1 VFLCLASLSL
11 YLIFHSLIG
20 WNTPQSF
27 FRATKTSPMSISVTS
42 DYRWYALQ
50 CLSNHEDK
58 VSRYLAKY
66 REEDEDFANC
76 LKEVLVPIET
86 VSEVKNGKKKQRD
99 RKFYPGYVFVEMRL
113 FDRHGMLL
121 KDPWYKIK
129 ETDGV
134 INFIGRDNPTP
145 LADDEIGR
153 ILRQV
158 QEAEGKEVPKVNFGV
173 GEVVKILDGPFLNLT
188 GEIDEIDAAKG
199 TLKVSV
205 SIFGRFTPVEL
216 EFWQVEKADEE

>member
-1 VFLCLASLSL
+1 
-11 YLIFHSLIG
+11 
-20 WNTPQSF
+20 
-27 FRATKTSPMSISVTS
+27 MSTEMK
-42 DYRWYALQ
+42 WYALQ

-58 VSRYLAKY
+58 VKRYLNKY
-66 REEDEDFANC
+66 KEEDEVFASC
-76 LKEVLVPIET
+76 LKEILVPIET

-99 RKFYPGYVFVEMRL
+99 RKFYPGYVFVEMDL
-113 FDRHGMLL
+113 FDDLGSL
-121 KDPWYKIK
+121 KKAPWYKIK

-134 INFIGRDNPTP
+134 INFIGKENPTP
-145 LADDEIGR
+145 LAKDEIGR

-158 QEAEGKEVPKVNFGV
+158 DEAVGKEVPKVQFSV

-188 GEIDEIDAAKG
+188 GEIDEIDATKG

>member
-1 VFLCLASLSL
+1 M
-11 YLIFHSLIG
+11 
-20 WNTPQSF
+20 
-27 FRATKTSPMSISVTS
+27 K
-42 DYRWYALQ
+42 WYALQ

-58 VSRYLAKY
+58 VKRYLVKY
-66 REEDEDFANC
+66 KEDDEEFC
-76 LKEVLVPIET
+76 SSLKEILVPIET

-99 RKFYPGYVFVEMRL
+99 RKFYPGYVFVEMNL
-113 FDRHGMLL
+113 FDENGIL
-121 KDPWYKIK
+121 KKGPWYKIK

-134 INFIGRDNPTP
+134 INFIGKENPTP
-145 LADDEIGR
+145 LAEDEIGR

-158 QEAEGKEVPKVNFGV
+158 DEAVGKEVPKVKFAI

-188 GEIDEIDAAKG
+188 GEIEEIDAEKG

-216 EFWQVEKADEE
+216 EFWQVEKAEEE

>member
-1 VFLCLASLSL
+1 
-11 YLIFHSLIG
+11 
-20 WNTPQSF
+20 
-27 FRATKTSPMSISVTS
+27 MSISITS
-42 DYRWYALQ
+42 EHKWYALQ
-50 CLSNHEDK
+50 CLSNHEEK
-58 VSRYLAKY
+58 VRRYLFKY
-66 REEDEDFANC
+66 REEDEEFADC

-99 RKFYPGYVFVEMRL
+99 RKFYPGYVFVEMKL
-113 FDRHGMLL
+113 FDRHGILL

-158 QEAEGKEVPKVNFGV
+158 QEADGKEVPKVNFGI
-173 GEVVKILDGPFLNLT
+173 GEVVKILDGPFMNLT
-188 GEIDEIDAAKG
+188 GEIDEIDVAKG

-216 EFWQVEKADEE
+216 EFWQVEKVDED

>member
-1 VFLCLASLSL
+1 MS
-11 YLIFHSLIG
+11 
-20 WNTPQSF
+20 T
-27 FRATKTSPMSISVTS
+27 TSTS
-42 DYRWYALQ
+42 DSRWYALQ

-58 VSRYLAKY
+58 VKRYLSKY
-66 REEDEDFANC
+66 KEDDEEFAGC
-76 LKEVLVPIET
+76 LSEILVPIET

-99 RKFYPGYVFVEMRL
+99 RKFYPGYVFVEMKL
-113 FDRHGMLL
+113 FDQAGNL
-121 KDPWYKIK
+121 KKKPWYKIK

-134 INFIGRDNPTP
+134 INFIGRENPTP

-153 ILRQV
+153 ILKQV
-158 QEAEGKEVPKVNFGV
+158 NEAEGKEVPKVQFSI

-188 GEIDEIDAAKG
+188 GEIEEIDPQKG

>member
-1 VFLCLASLSL
+1 
-11 YLIFHSLIG
+11 
-20 WNTPQSF
+20 
-27 FRATKTSPMSISVTS
+27 MSVSITS
-42 DYRWYALQ
+42 DYKWYALQ

-58 VSRYLAKY
+58 VKRYLFKY
-66 REEDEDFANC
+66 REEDEEFANC

-86 VSEVKNGKKKQRD
+86 ISEVKNGKKKQRD
-99 RKFYPGYVFVEMRL
+99 RKFYPGYVFVEMKL
-113 FDRHGMLL
+113 FDNHGQLL

-134 INFIGRDNPTP
+134 INFIGRENPTA
-145 LADDEIGR
+145 LAEDEIGR

-158 QEAEGKEVPKVNFGV
+158 QEAEGKEVPKVNFSV

-188 GEIDEIDAAKG
+188 GEIDEIDPVKG
-199 TLKVSV
+199 SLKVSV

>member
-1 VFLCLASLSL
+1 
-11 YLIFHSLIG
+11 
-20 WNTPQSF
+20 
-27 FRATKTSPMSISVTS
+27 MSTQISTELK
-42 DYRWYALQ
+42 WYAIQ

-58 VSRYLAKY
+58 VRRYLCKY
-66 REEDEDFANC
+66 KEENEEFAQC
-76 LKEVLVPIET
+76 LNEILVPIET
-86 VSEVKNGKKKQRD
+86 VSEVKNGKKRQRD
-99 RKFYPGYVFVEMRL
+99 RKFYPGYVFVEMKL
-113 FDRHGMLL
+113 FDPQGNLL
-121 KDPWYKIK
+121 KNPWYKVK

-134 INFIGRDNPTP
+134 INFIGRENPTA
-145 LADDEIGR
+145 LGEDEIGR

-158 QEAEGKEVPKVNFGV
+158 DEAKGKEVPKVKFGK

-188 GEIDEIDAAKG
+188 GEIEDIDAEKG

>member
-1 VFLCLASLSL
+1 
-11 YLIFHSLIG
+11 
-20 WNTPQSF
+20 
-27 FRATKTSPMSISVTS
+27 MSAEISTELK
-42 DYRWYALQ
+42 WYAIQ

-58 VSRYLAKY
+58 VRRYLCKY
-66 REEDEDFANC
+66 KEENEEFAGC
-76 LKEVLVPIET
+76 LNEILVPIET
-86 VSEVKNGKKKQRD
+86 VSEVKNGKKRQRD
-99 RKFYPGYVFVEMRL
+99 RKFYPGYVFVEMKL
-113 FDRHGMLL
+113 FDPQGNLL
-121 KDPWYKIK
+121 KNPWYKVK

-134 INFIGRDNPTP
+134 INFIGRENPTP
-145 LADDEIGR
+145 LGEDEIGR

-158 QEAEGKEVPKVNFGV
+158 DDAKGKEVPKVKFGK

-188 GEIDEIDAAKG
+188 GEIEDIDPQKG

>member
-1 VFLCLASLSL
+1 MT
-11 YLIFHSLIG
+11 
-20 WNTPQSF
+20 TP
-27 FRATKTSPMSISVTS
+27 TS
-42 DYRWYALQ
+42 DHQWYALQ

-58 VSRYLAKY
+58 VRKYLFKY
-66 REEDEDFANC
+66 KEEDENFSDC
-76 LKEVLVPIET
+76 LKEVLVPVET

-99 RKFYPGYVFVEMRL
+99 RKFYPGYVFVEMKL
-113 FDRHGMLL
+113 FDRNGSLL
-121 KDPWYKIK
+121 KEPWYKIK

-134 INFIGRDNPTP
+134 INFIGRENPTP
-145 LADDEIGR
+145 LAADEIGR

-158 QEAEGKEVPKVNFGV
+158 EDASGKEVPKVNFAV

-188 GEIDEIDAAKG
+188 GEIDEIDAQKG

-216 EFWQVEKADEE
+216 EFWQVEKAEEE